1 MRLHNSDIFMKFRA
15 FAIAA
20 IGIIIS
26 AALPV
31 HSHAQDDG
39 INWISSYHE
48 GLRQAKVSGKPI
60 LLTFRCVP

>member
-1 MRLHNSDIFMKFRA
+1 MKPRLL
-15 FAIAA
+15 AIVTVMTAL
-20 IGIIIS
+20 S
-26 AALPV
+26 AALPTI
-31 HSHAQDDG
+31 AQSDD